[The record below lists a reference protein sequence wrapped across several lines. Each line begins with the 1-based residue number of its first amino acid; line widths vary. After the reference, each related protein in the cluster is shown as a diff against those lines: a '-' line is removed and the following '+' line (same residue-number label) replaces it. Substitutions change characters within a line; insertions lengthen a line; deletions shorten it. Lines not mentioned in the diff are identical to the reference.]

1 MASYKLNKTKKKKRT
16 NRKIKS
22 IGMKFSFRLRPR
34 PNFIDVKEIY
44 IYESSLKENVLKNQF
59 NHVFKRLFSL
69 AMSLDE
75 TSDEGECAVVLNEV
89 LKAKQI
95 LKDKYMQELDAKTYR
110 NYFKKLTFLEQEIR
124 QKIVIQN
131 EIRSQIYEETKGR
144 GR

>member
-22 IGMKFSFRLRPR
+22 SGMKFSFRLRPL

-44 IYESSLKENVLKNQF
+44 IYESSLKENLIKNQF
-59 NHVFKRLFSL
+59 THVFKRLFSFV
-69 AMSLDE
+69 MSLDE

>member
-1 MASYKLNKTKKKKRT
+1 MHQTNHRYEDYLVN
-16 NRKIKS
+16 NRKFKEFKVKDIDFVFVTHNHIDHVGLIPKLYRD
-22 IGMKFSFRLRPR
+22 GFRGAT
-34 PNFIDVKEIY
+34 IV
-44 IYESSLKENVLKNQF
+44 SEN
-59 NHVFKRLFSL
+59 S
-69 AMSLDE
+69 
-75 TSDEGECAVVLNEV
+75 
-89 LKAKQI
+89 KQI

>member
-22 IGMKFSFRLRPR
+22 SGMKFSFRLRPL

-44 IYESSLKENVLKNQF
+44 IYESSLKENVIKNQF
-59 NHVFKRLFSL
+59 THVFKRLFSFV
-69 AMSLDE
+69 MSLDE

>member
-22 IGMKFSFRLRPR
+22 SGMKFSFRLRPR

-59 NHVFKRLFSL
+59 NHVFKRLFSFV
-69 AMSLDE
+69 MSLDE